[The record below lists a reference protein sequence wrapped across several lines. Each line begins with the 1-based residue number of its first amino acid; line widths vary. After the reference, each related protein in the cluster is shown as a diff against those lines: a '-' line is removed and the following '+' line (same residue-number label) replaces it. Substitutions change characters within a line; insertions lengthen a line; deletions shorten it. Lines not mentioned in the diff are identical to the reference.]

1 MSIRQIDCDLLE
13 RAIEDGLVEPRGPNA
28 DDPDP
33 EWDPQQFTAEEL
45 AGCTRL
51 LAAWLRRKGAAS
63 ESNG

>member
-33 EWDPQQFTAEEL
+33 DPEAQQFTAGNPGSHRPL
-45 AGCTRL
+45 AMS
-51 LAAWLRRKGAAS
+51 RRT
-63 ESNG
+63 